1 MYRTSFLKVKFIFIF
16 RRCDSR
22 NFDLSPLCSSS
33 PSSGT
38 VIWADHVNNSFSL
51 EEYTPTYLLPQVGHP
66 YLPILNRQYSLPTY
80 SHREYSPTCLLP
92 QGILP
97 YLHTPT
103 GSTSLPI
110 YSHRQYSPTYLSCT
124 DRTPYLD
131 VFKYL
136 QYKE

>member
-1 MYRTSFLKVKFIFIF
+1 MRKKHVKYRTSFLKVKFIFIF

-66 YLPILNRQYSLPTY
+66 YLPTPTGRTPIPTYLAQVVLPYLPTPTGSTPVPAY
-80 SHREYSPTCLLP
+80 SHREYSRTCLLP
-92 QGILP
+92 QGVLP
-97 YLHTPT
+97 YLPTPT
-103 GSTSLPI
+103 GSTPL
-110 YSHRQYSPTYLSCT
+110 LWC
-124 DRTPYLD
+124 
-131 VFKYL
+131 F
-136 QYKE
+136 